1 MVKINDNTW
10 VSPTTYGLVFSNIDK
25 KQQLRRVY
33 LDNEAS
39 FSLNS
44 NNSED
49 IINLIESKGINIAG
63 LKHHIDKIEKEK
75 RQCDELSKK
84 NYWNLFSLY
93 PLQYSVQTLNYCNAK
108 CDFCYA
114 NVPNTK
120 DRKILDLST
129 IYKLKD
135 YAAVNGVKFGVSGGE
150 PLLHPQ
156 IYEILK
162 YRCDE
167 VYDTLITNLTPKYD
181 FEDLLKTKVDL
192 IQVSIHGYKSIHDN
206 TIGIK
211 NAYNLIFTRMKS
223 LLQNVNLATNTV
235 ITPSNIESINSMVE
249 DLSNLQKKQE
259 RNLTYVR
266 FVPVVPSG
274 TGLEKYGIKES
285 FLDSVRGLLISLQR
299 KYKEINFEIPM
310 LHSNPYEYF
319 IKDNKWICPA
329 GSTVAV
335 IRIDGHV
342 IPCNQFLD
350 TSVCSLNTI
359 FDKNFQE
366 IWLNDPLFSDMR
378 KGIASNHEMS
388 CSECRYLLMRQ
399 YDKNF

>member
-1 MVKINDNTW
+1 MVKINDDTW
-10 VSPTTYGLVFSNIDK
+10 VTPTTYGLVFSHINNQK
-25 KQQLRRVY
+25 KLIRVY

-39 FSLNS
+39 FSLQ
-44 NNSED
+44 NNDSED
-49 IINLIESKGINIAG
+49 VINTIESKGVNVTG
-63 LKHHIDKIEKEK
+63 LKQNIDSIKKEK
-75 RQCDELSKK
+75 KQCDELSSK
-84 NYWNLFSLY
+84 NGWNLFSLF
-93 PLQYSVQTLNYCNAK
+93 PLQYSVQTLNYCNAS

-120 DRKILDLST
+120 DKKFMDLPT

-156 IYEILK
+156 IFEILR

-167 VYDTLITNLTPKYD
+167 VYDTLITNLTPKFD
-181 FEDLLKTKVDL
+181 FEALLKTKVDL
-192 IQVSIHGYKSIHDN
+192 IQVSIHGYKSIHNN

-211 NAYNLIFTRMKS
+211 NAYNLIFDRMEK
-223 LLQNVNLATNTV
+223 LLKNVNVATNTV
-235 ITPSNIESINSMVE
+235 ITPSNIKSIDPLVE

-274 TGLEKYGIKES
+274 TGLKLYDVKES
-285 FLDSVRGLLISLQR
+285 FLNAVGNLLVKLQR
-299 KYKEINFEIPM
+299 KYNDINFEIPM
-310 LHSNPYEYF
+310 IHSNPYEYF
-319 IKDNKWICPA
+319 FKDNKWICPA

-342 IPCNQFLD
+342 LPCNQFLD
-350 TSVCSLNTI
+350 TTVCSSNTI
-359 FDKNFQE
+359 FDNNLHE

-378 KGIASNHEMS
+378 KGIITNHEMS

-399 YDKNF
+399 YNKNF